1 MTAKSLIATTVLSGL
16 SVFLSACGQKKD
28 PSEEAFNTLMQ
39 SVPADV
45 TFFAGAYIPLEE
57 QRELQAR
64 EDWKKVRAA
73 IVGNPVLMQRFE
85 GVFEADPELKA
96 ISEVLFG
103 GKSGAEFVSDMLSAA
118 PAPTAFVVYSD
129 DFSEKDKAPD
139 FAFAAT
145 MAESYVKVLADLL
158 EQAKARNA
166 AEKAWFK
173 EVVGNKTIYTHT
185 RDELSLVIALC
196 GSDVLM
202 APSREALD
210 RLEASFV
217 NPPAKAL
224 KDSAIYQKSMK
235 GSEGYNLVA
244 FLNFD
249 GIKNFRK
256 TKKGDNAFAKS
267 IKENAES
274 IAFFADISSTGNTA
288 HAFARM
294 EFSKPTWCHEVLGQ
308 MGQTQ
313 MATLANA
320 LPGADYALGLGLPKF
335 AGDWVKE
342 AQIPDKAF
350 NAFSRLGARNLYL
363 SLSQLES
370 VVGLIGGD
378 ISSVPQAFL
387 KLECED
393 NTALTEDESVAALF
407 APNNPMAQKQN
418 MNGVDVYSSFFFGI
432 KYALLGKTG
441 FYASN
446 AFDASAALSLA
457 QGNGK
462 SLAQEGTYNALSERI
477 AGANAFE
484 VFSDDRA
491 GIRTQVAFMEA
502 QIKSIADAEKG
513 PTYYAP
519 EEDSEAPAESI
530 ADTEA
535 GSVLEADLE
544 ALRSALAF
552 QRLAADLMKKS
563 VSGLALRRNGTAI
576 ELEWTCDYEY
586 DFEAFAKALE
596 NLK

>member
-1 MTAKSLIATTVLSGL
+1 MKAKSLIVTTVLSGL

-45 TFFAGAYIPLEE
+45 AFFAGAYIPLEE

-64 EDWKKVRAA
+64 EDWKKVHAA

-85 GVFEADPELKA
+85 KLFDANPDLKA
-96 ISEVLFG
+96 ISEALFG
-103 GKSGAEFVSDMLSAA
+103 GKTGAECVSEMISVA
-118 PAPTAFVVYSD
+118 PAPTAFVAYLD
-129 DFSEKDKAPD
+129 DAAGEGKMPD

-145 MAESYVKVLADLL
+145 MAESYVKILGNLL
-158 EQAKARNA
+158 DRAKTRDS
-166 AEKAWFK
+166 AEKAWTK
-173 EVVGNKTIYTHT
+173 ELAGNKTIYTHSQ
-185 RDELSLVIALC
+185 DGFSLVIALC
-196 GSDVLM
+196 GDDVLM

-224 KDSAIYQKSMK
+224 KDSASYQKSMK

-249 GIKNFRK
+249 GIKDFRK
-256 TKKGDNAFAKS
+256 AKKTDKAFAKM

-294 EFSKPTWCHEVLGQ
+294 EFSKPIWYHEALSL
-308 MGQTQ
+308 MGKNRL
-313 MATLANA
+313 ATLANA
-320 LPGADYALGLGLPKF
+320 LPGADYALGLALPKF
-335 AGDWVKE
+335 DGEWVKE
-342 AQIPDKAF
+342 AQIPDKTF
-350 NAFSRLGARNLYL
+350 NALSRLGARNIYL
-363 SLSQLES
+363 SLAQLEN
-370 VVGLIGGD
+370 VAGLIGGD
-378 ISSVPQAFL
+378 ITSVPQAFL

-393 NTALTEDESVAALF
+393 NTALLEDGTVASLF

-441 FYASN
+441 LYASN

-457 QGNGK
+457 QGSGK
-462 SLAQEGTYNALSERI
+462 SLAQEGTYNALAERI
-477 AGANAFE
+477 AGDNAFE

-491 GIRTQVAFMEA
+491 GIRTQVALIEA
-502 QIKSIADAEKG
+502 QIK
-513 PTYYAP
+513 
-519 EEDSEAPAESI
+519 SI

>member
-1 MTAKSLIATTVLSGL
+1 MTAKSFIATTLLSGL

-45 TFFAGAYIPLEE
+45 AFFAGAYIPLEE

-64 EDWKKVRAA
+64 GDWKKVHAA

-85 GVFEADPELKA
+85 SVFESNPDLKTL
-96 ISEVLFG
+96 SEALFG
-103 GKSGAEFVSDMLSAA
+103 GKSGAEFVSEMLSAA
-118 PAPTAFVVYSD
+118 PAPTAFVVYSG
-129 DFSEKDKAPD
+129 DFSDKEKAPD

-145 MAESYVKVLADLL
+145 MAESYVKILGNLL
-158 EQAKARNA
+158 DRAKTRNA
-166 AEKAWFK
+166 EEKAWTK
-173 EVVGNKTIYTHT
+173 EIAGNKTIYTHSQ
-185 RDELSLVIALC
+185 DGLSLVIALC
-196 GSDVLM
+196 GNDVLM
-202 APSREALD
+202 APSREALE
-210 RLEASFV
+210 RLEVSFV

-224 KDSAIYQKSMK
+224 KDSASYQKSMK
-235 GSEGYNLVA
+235 GSEGYNMVA

-249 GIKNFRK
+249 GIKDFRK
-256 TKKGDNAFAKS
+256 TKKKDKAFTKLLR
-267 IKENAES
+267 ENAES

-342 AQIPDKAF
+342 AQIPDKALVGLG
-350 NAFSRLGARNLYL
+350 RLGARNLYL
-363 SLSQLES
+363 SVSQLES
-370 VVGLIGGD
+370 VAGLIGGD
-378 ISSVPQAFL
+378 ITSVPQAFL
-387 KLECED
+387 KLDCED
-393 NTALTEDESVAALF
+393 NTALKEDENIAALF

-457 QGNGK
+457 QGSGK
-462 SLAQEGTYNALSERI
+462 SLAQEGTYNALAERV

-484 VFSDDRA
+484 VFSDGRA

-502 QIKSIADAEKG
+502 QIKSIAD
-513 PTYYAP
+513 
-519 EEDSEAPAESI
+519 
-530 ADTEA
+530 TEA

-544 ALRSALAF
+544 ALHSALAF

>member
-1 MTAKSLIATTVLSGL
+1 MTIKSLVTTTVLSGL
-16 SVFLSACGQKKD
+16 SVFLIACGQKKD

-45 TFFAGAYIPLEE
+45 AFFAGAYIPLEE

-64 EDWKKVRAA
+64 EDWKKVHAA
-73 IVGNPVLMQRFE
+73 IVGNPVLMQRF
-85 GVFEADPELKA
+85 GKVFEANPDLNA

-103 GKSGAEFVSDMLSAA
+103 GKTGAEFVTEMLSVT

-129 DFSEKDKAPD
+129 DASGEGKMPD

-145 MAESYVKVLADLL
+145 MAEAYVKTLGNLL
-158 EQAKARNA
+158 DRAKTRNA
-166 AEKAWFK
+166 EEKAWTK
-173 EVVGNKTIYTHT
+173 EIAGNKTIYTHSQ
-185 RDELSLVIALC
+185 DGLSLVIALC
-196 GSDVLM
+196 GNDVLM

-210 RLEASFV
+210 RLEASFA

-224 KDSAIYQKSMK
+224 KDSASYQKSMK
-235 GSEGYNLVA
+235 GSEGCNLVA

-249 GIKNFRK
+249 GIKDFRK
-256 TKKGDNAFAKS
+256 AKKADKALTKQ

-441 FYASN
+441 LYASN

-457 QGNGK
+457 QGSGK
-462 SLAQEGTYNALSERI
+462 SLAQEGTYNALAERI
-477 AGANAFE
+477 AGDNAFE

-491 GIRTQVAFMEA
+491 GIRTQVALIEA
-502 QIKSIADAEKG
+502 QIK
-513 PTYYAP
+513 
-519 EEDSEAPAESI
+519 SI

-544 ALRSALAF
+544 ALRSALAL

>member
-45 TFFAGAYIPLEE
+45 AFFAGAYIPLEE

-64 EDWKKVRAA
+64 EDWKKVHAA

-85 GVFEADPELKA
+85 GVFESNPDLKA
-96 ISEVLFG
+96 IAEALFG
-103 GKSGAEFVSDMLSAA
+103 GKSGAEFVADMLSAA

-129 DFSEKDKAPD
+129 DCSEKDKVPN

-145 MAESYVKVLADLL
+145 MAESYVKVLANLL
-158 EQAKARNA
+158 EQAKTRNA
-166 AEKAWFK
+166 AEKAWSK
-173 EVVGNKTIYTHT
+173 EIVGNKTIYTHT
-185 RDELSLVIALC
+185 RDGLSLVIALC
-196 GSDVLM
+196 GNDVLM
-202 APSREALD
+202 APSREALE

-224 KDSAIYQKSMK
+224 KDSASYQKSMK
-235 GSEGYNLVA
+235 GSEGYNMVA

-249 GIKNFRK
+249 GIKDFRK
-256 TKKGDNAFAKS
+256 TKKKDKAFTKLL
-267 IKENAES
+267 KENAES

-294 EFSKPTWCHEVLGQ
+294 EFSKPTWCHEVLEQ

-320 LPGADYALGLGLPKF
+320 LPGADYALGLGLPKC

-342 AQIPDKAF
+342 AQIPDKALVGLG
-350 NAFSRLGARNLYL
+350 RLGARNLYL
-363 SLSQLES
+363 SVSQLES
-370 VVGLIGGD
+370 VAGLVVGDLT
-378 ISSVPQAFL
+378 SVPQAFL

-393 NTALTEDESVAALF
+393 NTALMEDGNVAALF
-407 APNNPMAQKQN
+407 APNNPMAQKQT

-441 FYASN
+441 LYASN
-446 AFDASAALSLA
+446 AFDASAALALA

-462 SLAQEGTYNALSERI
+462 SLAQEGTFNALAERLS
-477 AGANAFE
+477 GENAFE
-484 VFSDDRA
+484 AFCDDRA
-491 GIRTQVAFMEA
+491 AIRAQIAFMEA
-502 QIKSIADAEKG
+502 QIKSVEG
-513 PTYYAP
+513 
-519 EEDSEAPAESI
+519 EGSEVSEAALES
-530 ADTEA
+530 
-535 GSVLEADLE
+535 
-544 ALRSALAF
+544 LRSALAL
-552 QRLAADLMKKS
+552 QRLASDLTKKS
-563 VSGLALRRNGTAI
+563 ISGFALRRNGTAI

-586 DFEAFAKALE
+586 DFEAFSKALK

>member
-45 TFFAGAYIPLEE
+45 AFFAGAYIPLEE

-64 EDWKKVRAA
+64 EDWKKVHAA

-85 GVFEADPELKA
+85 GVFESNPDLMQRFEGVFESNPDLKA
-96 ISEVLFG
+96 IAEALFG
-103 GKSGAEFVSDMLSAA
+103 GKSGAEFVADMLSAA

-129 DFSEKDKAPD
+129 DCSEKDKVPN

-145 MAESYVKVLADLL
+145 MAESYVKVLANLL
-158 EQAKARNA
+158 EQAKTRNA
-166 AEKAWFK
+166 AEKAWSK
-173 EVVGNKTIYTHT
+173 EIVGNKTIYTHT
-185 RDELSLVIALC
+185 HDELSLVIALC
-196 GSDVLM
+196 GNDVLM

-210 RLEASFV
+210 RLEASFA
-217 NPPAKAL
+217 NPPAKSL
-224 KDSAIYQKSMK
+224 KDSANYQKSMK

-249 GIKNFRK
+249 GIKDFRK
-256 TKKGDNAFAKS
+256 AKKKDNAFTKL

-294 EFSKPTWCHEVLGQ
+294 EFSKPTWCHEVLEQ

-320 LPGADYALGLGLPKF
+320 LPGADYALGLGLPKC

-342 AQIPDKAF
+342 AQIPDKAL
-350 NAFSRLGARNLYL
+350 AGLGRLGARNLYL
-363 SLSQLES
+363 SVSQLES
-370 VVGLIGGD
+370 VAGLVVGDLT
-378 ISSVPQAFL
+378 SVPQAFL

-393 NTALTEDESVAALF
+393 NTALMEDGNVAALF
-407 APNNPMAQKQN
+407 APNNPMAQKQT

-441 FYASN
+441 LYASN
-446 AFDASAALSLA
+446 AFDASAALALA

-462 SLAQEGTYNALSERI
+462 SLAQEGTFNALAERLS
-477 AGANAFE
+477 GENAFE
-484 VFSDDRA
+484 AFCDDRA
-491 GIRTQVAFMEA
+491 AIRRLLSWRLKSRAWKVKEA
-502 QIKSIADAEKG
+502 KFRKRHLNPCVPPWRS
-513 PTYYAP
+513 
-519 EEDSEAPAESI
+519 
-530 ADTEA
+530 
-535 GSVLEADLE
+535 SVW
-544 ALRSALAF
+544 
-552 QRLAADLMKKS
+552 
-563 VSGLALRRNGTAI
+563 RRI
-576 ELEWTCDYEY
+576 
-586 DFEAFAKALE
+586 
-596 NLK
+596 